1 VSTSRRVV
9 CRRVF
14 LRNLAAAIPALFGLA
29 SRAHAAGRKLKIVAL
44 GDSLTAGYGLPA
56 NEGFT
61 YVLEKAL
68 QQDGFDVAIVN
79 AGVSGDTAAGGL
91 SRLDWAIGDG
101 ADGLILELGANDM
114 LRGIDPGVTR
124 QALDTIMERVSQ
136 RKIKVLIA
144 GVYASPS
151 LGEEYKRTFDQIY
164 PDLAAKYK
172 SLIYP
177 HFMEGVIGVKA
188 LIQADGLHPNAKG
201 VAKIVKGILP
211 QVENLLRGIAVAG

>member
-1 VSTSRRVV
+1 M
-9 CRRVF
+9 
-14 LRNLAAAIPALFGLA
+14 NLAGWIPAVFGLA
-29 SRAHAAGRKLKIVAL
+29 SRARAAGPTGRKLRIVAL

-56 NEGFT
+56 SEGFT
-61 YVLEKAL
+61 AVLEKAL
-68 QQDGFDVAIVN
+68 QQDGFDVSIIN
-79 AGVSGDTAAGGL
+79 AGVSGDTAGGGL

-124 QALDTIMERVSQ
+124 QALEAIMDRLSE

-144 GVYASPS
+144 GMRASPS
-151 LGEEYKRTFDQIY
+151 LGEDYKHTFDRIY

-177 HFMEGVIGVKA
+177 FFLQGVTGDKTLV
-188 LIQADGLHPNAKG
+188 QADGLHPNAEG

-211 QVENLLRGIAVAG
+211 QAENFLRGIAAAG